1 MRLQAAMRLRV
12 GLAASVLAFV
22 GAVGGGAAFAQALPL
37 PPVKPG
43 QIASNFE
50 QLRVTALAD
59 QLIAYLAR
67 ASAWVDDPQSR
78 MPAQALSAR
87 VREAVLA
94 HPEVRASTEH
104 LETASQSTREAFAGF
119 LPQVSAN
126 VESGY
131 RSNDKVSTPWTYSP
145 AYQDNSRALAL
156 SARQLVYDFGAVA
169 SQVDARTA
177 LETAAA
183 ARAEVKTSELTLR
196 ALTAWLEMFRA
207 REAFSLAQM
216 NVASRRQILEFI
228 DEREKL
234 GGSSKS
240 DVLRVRARLADALAV
255 EVAAKNRL
263 SAAEAGY
270 REVFD
275 AAPPAKVDLPT
286 AAVISLDNYANL
298 ADWVAR
304 NPNLAEARAQTEAA
318 GHEAKSAAAALL
330 PSIQFDVTARRR
342 DLDGAGVPGLDW
354 TAGFSVKQSLYSGG
368 ADVARKQQAS
378 QRAIET
384 QLAEDKLR
392 RQVQRAFAQAIADV
406 GNSAATLA
414 ARKEA
419 AQVAAVALEAVREQ
433 FVFRRGTLLDLL
445 RAQEELYAAGR
456 DLIDGIVDE
465 SLVRYR
471 LLDLAME
478 LTPLFEI
485 PVANAPKRD

>member
-1 MRLQAAMRLRV
+1 MHRQAAMRL
-12 GLAASVLAFV
+12 GLAASVLALA
-22 GAVGGGAAFAQALPL
+22 GAGVGGAACAQAL

-59 QLIAYLAR
+59 QLIVYLAK
-67 ASAWVDDPQSR
+67 ASGWVERPETR
-78 MPAQALSAR
+78 MPAQALAGVLR
-87 VREAVLA
+87 AAVQA
-94 HPEVRASTEH
+94 HPEVRLSQERR
-104 LETASQSTREAFAGF
+104 ETASFATREAFASF
-119 LPQVSAN
+119 LPQVSAR

-131 RSNDKVSTPWTYSP
+131 RSNDKVSTPWSSSP

-156 SARQLVYDFGAVA
+156 SARQLVYDFGAVS

-183 ARAEVKTSELTLR
+183 ARAELKTSELTLR

-207 REAFSLAQM
+207 REGYSLAQM
-216 NVASRRQILEFI
+216 NVASRQQILEFI
-228 DEREKL
+228 DERESL

-240 DVLRVRARLADALAV
+240 DVLRVRARLADAQAA
-255 EVAAKNRL
+255 EVAAQNRL
-263 SAAEAGY
+263 SAADAAY

-275 AAPPAKVDLPT
+275 DAPPAQVALPS
-286 AAVISLDNYANL
+286 AALLALDHYANL
-298 ADWVAR
+298 GDWVLR
-304 NPNLAEARAQTEAA
+304 NANLTEARAQTEAA
-318 GHEAKSAAAALL
+318 GLEAKSASAALL
-330 PSIQFDVTARRR
+330 PSVQFDLTARRR

-354 TAGFSVKQSLYSGG
+354 SAGFSVKQSLYSGG
-368 ADVARKQQAS
+368 ADVARKQQAE

-384 QLAEDKLR
+384 RLAEDKLK
-392 RQVQRAFAQAIADV
+392 RQVERAFVQALSDV
-406 GNSAATLA
+406 RNSQATVA

-478 LTPLFEI
+478 LTPLFDI
-485 PVANAPKRD
+485 PVASAPKRD

>member
-1 MRLQAAMRLRV
+1 
-12 GLAASVLAFV
+12 
-22 GAVGGGAAFAQALPL
+22 
-37 PPVKPG
+37 
-43 QIASNFE
+43 
-50 QLRVTALAD
+50 
-59 QLIAYLAR
+59 
-67 ASAWVDDPQSR
+67 
-78 MPAQALSAR
+78 
-87 VREAVLA
+87 
-94 HPEVRASTEH
+94 
-104 LETASQSTREAFAGF
+104 
-119 LPQVSAN
+119 

-131 RSNDKVSTPWTYSP
+131 RSNDKVSTPWTSSP

-156 SARQLVYDFGAVA
+156 SARQLVYDFGAVS

-196 ALTAWLEMFRA
+196 ALTAWLEMFRT
-207 REAFSLAQM
+207 REGYALAQM
-216 NVASRRQILEFI
+216 NVASRQQILEFI

-234 GGSSKS
+234 GGSSRS
-240 DVLRVRARLADALAV
+240 DVLRVRARLADAQAV

-275 AAPPAKVDLPT
+275 EAPPAQVALPSS
-286 AAVISLDNYANL
+286 ALLALDQYAKLGDWVVRNANL
-298 ADWVAR
+298 T
-304 NPNLAEARAQTEAA
+304 EARAQTEAA
-318 GHEAKSAAAALL
+318 GFEAKSATAALL
-330 PSIQFDVTARRR
+330 PSVQFDMTARRR

-354 TAGFSVKQSLYSGG
+354 SAGFSVKQSLYSGG
-368 ADVARKQQAS
+368 ADVARKQQAD

-384 QLAEDKLR
+384 RLNEDKLK
-392 RQVQRAFAQAIADV
+392 RQIERAFVQAVSDV
-406 GNSAATLA
+406 SNSQATVA

-445 RAQEELYAAGR
+445 RAQEELYVAGR

-478 LTPLFEI
+478 LTPLFDI
-485 PVANAPKRD
+485 PVASAPKRD

>member
-1 MRLQAAMRLRV
+1 MLRQVAMPRHQILLV
-12 GLAASVLAFV
+12 SAWVLA
-22 GAVGGGAAFAQALPL
+22 GLGSGSAALAQALP
-37 PPVKPG
+37 PAKPG
-43 QIASNFE
+43 QIATNFE

-59 QLIAYLAR
+59 QLIAYLAK

-78 MPAQALSAR
+78 MQPQAISTL

-94 HPEVRASTEH
+94 HPEVRSSKEH
-104 LETASQSTREAFAGF
+104 RETASQSTREAFAGF
-119 LPQVSAN
+119 LPQVSGG

-145 AYQDNSRALAL
+145 AYQDKSHAVSL
-156 SARQLVYDFGAVA
+156 SARQLVYDFGAVG
-169 SQVDARTA
+169 SLVDARTA
-177 LETAAA
+177 LELAAA
-183 ARAEVKTSELTLR
+183 ARAEIKTSELTLR
-196 ALTAWLEMFRA
+196 ALTGWVELFRA
-207 REAFSLAQM
+207 REAFALTQM

-228 DEREKL
+228 DEREQL

-240 DVLRVRARLADALAV
+240 DVLRVRARLADALAAQ
-255 EVAAKNRL
+255 VAAKNRL
-263 SAAEAGY
+263 AAAEAGY

-275 AAPPAKVDLPT
+275 AAAPDQVRLPI

-304 NPNLAEARAQTEAA
+304 NPYLTEARAQTEAA
-318 GHEAKSAAAALL
+318 RHEAKSAAASLL
-330 PSIQFDVTARRR
+330 PSIQFELTARRR
-342 DLDGAGVPGLDW
+342 DIDGAGIPGLDW
-354 TAGFSVKQSLYSGG
+354 GAGFSVKQSLYSGG
-368 ADVARKQQAS
+368 ADVARKNQAS
-378 QRAIET
+378 QRAVET

-392 RQVQRAFAQAIADV
+392 RQVERAFAQALSDV

-433 FVFRRGTLLDLL
+433 FIFRRGSLLDLL
-445 RAQEELYAAGR
+445 RSQEELYGAGR
-456 DLIDGIVDE
+456 DLIDGIVED

-478 LTPLFEI
+478 LSPLFEI
-485 PVANAPKRD
+485 PVANAAKRD